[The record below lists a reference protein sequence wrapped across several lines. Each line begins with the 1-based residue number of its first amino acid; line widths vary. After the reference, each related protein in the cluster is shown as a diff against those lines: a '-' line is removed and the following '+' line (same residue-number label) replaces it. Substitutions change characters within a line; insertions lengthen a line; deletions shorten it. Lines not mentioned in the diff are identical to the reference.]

1 MTSTSKND
9 MKRDGLNIHWKTGIR
24 SFFDIDGITIEVW
37 GSSWSGREEVRID
50 GQRVS
55 SLRSLRRSSRHEFH
69 HGGHDYAVEFSCLAF
84 GTGTFQITLYRDGIE
99 VDSDIGSAMGPDLLD
114 ADGKVD
120 WARAWKKM
128 LPIFLVSGLVG
139 MVFGYT
145 VTRLLT

>member
-9 MKRDGLNIHWKTGIR
+9 MKRDGLNIHWKNGIR

-50 GQRVS
+50 GRRVS

-69 HGGHDYAVEFSCLAF
+69 YGGHDYAVEFSCLAF
-84 GTGTFQITLYRDGIE
+84 GTGTFRITLYRDGIE

-114 ADGKVD
+114 ADGKLV
-120 WARAWKKM
+120 WSRAWKKM
-128 LPIFLVSGLVG
+128 LPIFLVSGLAG
-139 MVFGYT
+139 MLFGYT